1 MRTLGI
7 DFGTRRVGLSY
18 ADEVG
23 VAVPLAAAVEAT
35 QEERLEHIGEEIE
48 RRRIELLVVGYPY
61 NMNGSVG
68 FKAREVDVFITEL
81 ERRFQLP
88 VQRIDERLSSYA
100 ADGSYRRRPGRSR
113 RDPKAVQQERRSGE
127 RDSRAAAVILQDYL
141 DQQLPLMEP
150 DLAEDEFD

>member
-35 QEERLEHIGEEIE
+35 QEERLEHIGEEIK
-48 RRRIELLVVGYPY
+48 RRRVELLVVGYPY

-68 FKAREVDVFITEL
+68 FKAREVDVFIAEL

-88 VQRIDERLSSYA
+88 VQRIDGRLSSYA
-100 ADGSYRRRPGRSR
+100 ADGSYRQRTGRSR